1 MLISVQDIKDFLGIV
16 SNTDDN
22 IILPLAQ
29 SAQNIADVAVD
40 FELEGSTITE
50 YQDGDGTDIIQL
62 RITPVKSI
70 TSLHA
75 DWDRVYGSDSLIASG
90 DYGFNANTGIIRAI
104 SCNFVAGTN
113 SIKIVYVAGYNGL
126 GQTAYTDL
134 PYDLRQAL
142 IYLASAMYI
151 EAKAGVNVF
160 ENQEIVYRPSYLK
173 GEAQKILDGYRRIT
187 V

>member
-1 MLISVQDIKDFLGIV
+1 MLISVADIKSFLGITT
-16 SNTDDN
+16 NTDDDKL
-22 IILPLAQ
+22 LPLIQ
-29 SAQNIADVAVD
+29 SAQDIADSAVD

-50 YQDGDGTDIIQL
+50 FQDGDGTDIIQL
-62 RITPVKSI
+62 RVTPVKSI
-70 TSLHA
+70 TSLHT
-75 DWDRVYGSDSLIASG
+75 DWDRVYGSDTLVSPN
-90 DYGFNANTGIIRAI
+90 DYAFNANTGIIRAI
-104 SCNFVAGTN
+104 SCNFESGTN
-113 SIKIVYVAGYNGL
+113 SIKIVYIAGYNGI
-126 GQTAYTDL
+126 GATAYTDL

-173 GEAQKILDGYRRIT
+173 GEAQKILDGYRKIT